1 MKEIFEVVWYETV
14 LSSRFLAEIN
24 FFCMYLIVNSS
35 YFEVHDYQLNKHCYL
50 QSIPRI
56 FTKFPMKEA
65 KRSHNQ
71 NKNRYIDILPCEYF
85 YSFYMVY

>member
-1 MKEIFEVVWYETV
+1 MKQNAVFQILSSTKCLLYVFGGKQKLFEV
-14 LSSRFLAEIN
+14 
-24 FFCMYLIVNSS
+24 C
-35 YFEVHDYQLNKHCYL
+35 DYQLNKHCYL

-85 YSFYMVY
+85 YSFYVVY